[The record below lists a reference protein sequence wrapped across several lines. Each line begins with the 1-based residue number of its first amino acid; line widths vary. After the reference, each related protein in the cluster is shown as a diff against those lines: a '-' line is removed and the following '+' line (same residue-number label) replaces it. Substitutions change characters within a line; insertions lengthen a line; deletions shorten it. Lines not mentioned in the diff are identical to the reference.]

1 MKHILLFLSLFFS
14 FHTFSQDKVKFFAA
28 GITCSMCSNAI
39 HKSLTSDKNILKV
52 EPNLNTQEWF
62 LEYQKGTFDLENLKK
77 RVSDA
82 GFTVSQVWLNSEMI
96 YEIKKKKK

>member
-1 MKHILLFLSLFFS
+1 MKHILFILSLFFS
-14 FHTFSQDKVKFFAA
+14 FHSFSQDKVKFIAA

-39 HKSLTSDKNILKV
+39 HKSLTSDKSILKV

-62 LEYQKGTFDLENLKK
+62 LEYEKGTFSLENLKK

-82 GFTVSQVWLNSEMI
+82 GFTVSQVWLNSEII
-96 YEIKKKKK
+96 YDTKKKKK